1 MNPKNDE
8 EFDKYI
14 DNKVKRDQ
22 RRKEKLRKA
31 KALKEVP
38 SLVRHLTPL
47 DLNAVSIYVR
57 GHTLR
62 MTAIFG
68 PFSTPSPL

>member
-47 DLNAVSIYVR
+47 DLNAVSIYVC
-57 GHTLR
+57 T
-62 MTAIFG
+62 
-68 PFSTPSPL
+68 